1 MVANILAPTLIA
13 LAGDLRRVTARGGVL
28 IVSGVLADH
37 HAHVL
42 DALAPMQVVRTDVL
56 DGWAAIT
63 LRHPTDAAQ
72 V

>member
-1 MVANILAPTLIA
+1 MSPL
-13 LAGDLRRVTARGGVL
+13 RGGVL

-37 HAHVL
+37 HDHVV
-42 DALAPMQVVRTDVL
+42 DALAPMEVVRTDVL
-56 DGWAAIT
+56 DGWAAIE